1 MQQDKDIRLEKAL
14 DIIEAGTQISEEQL
28 QELLSDDA
36 LLGDVALANE
46 LRAAV
51 RAQGAVDVEA
61 RLEKFHQSA
70 SSAQQLVS
78 MGRPNTVDSPSKK
91 PSARLIRRLIPV
103 LAIAAVFI
111 GAIVMLLPRSST
123 PNTQHPTPNTT
134 EVFTA
139 DATPAELTLTDQNGK
154 TLALKTPADHQPAPI
169 SIDDYCKMLSQ
180 AETERMTLD
189 VPYGKSADIILPDG
203 SIAYLHPGSRLRF
216 PTDFSGQQRIVI
228 LEGEAYFKVK
238 HDSSRPFV
246 VMADGMQT
254 TVLGTEFHVSSQSH
268 EVVLVTGSVRVSNEG
283 QQVML
288 RPHQQCSFANGGCST
303 ADVDVTPYEMWR
315 DGYLY
320 FDNVELRTILEAI
333 GQNFNMTVEFR
344 NTDALHY
351 KMRFISER
359 NKGPQAAIDMM
370 NRMKKVCVRQ
380 EGNRLIVE

>member
-70 SSAQQLVS
+70 S
-78 MGRPNTVDSPSKK
+78 GDSKRTS
-91 PSARLIRRLIPV
+91 LMRRLIPV

-123 PNTQHPTPNTT
+123 PNIQHPTPNTT

-154 TLALKTPADHQPAPI
+154 TLALKTPADHQTAPI

-216 PTDFSGQQRIVI
+216 PTDFSGPQRVVI

-254 TVLGTEFHVSSQSH
+254 TVLGTEFHVSSHSH

-370 NRMKKVCVRQ
+370 NRMKKVSVRQ

>member
-1 MQQDKDIRLEKAL
+1 MAVPLSSRVGRSSRLQRKKICPSAMSSRWYSLYTSVRTSLSDEKASCSMS
-14 DIIEAGTQISEEQL
+14 T
-28 QELLSDDA
+28 
-36 LLGDVALANE
+36 
-46 LRAAV
+46 LRS
-51 RAQGAVDVEA
+51 R
-61 RLEKFHQSA
+61 
-70 SSAQQLVS
+70 
-78 MGRPNTVDSPSKK
+78 
-91 PSARLIRRLIPV
+91 
-103 LAIAAVFI
+103 
-111 GAIVMLLPRSST
+111 
-123 PNTQHPTPNTT
+123 
-134 EVFTA
+134 
-139 DATPAELTLTDQNGK
+139 
-154 TLALKTPADHQPAPI
+154 
-169 SIDDYCKMLSQ
+169 
-180 AETERMTLD
+180 
-189 VPYGKSADIILPDG
+189 KSADIILPDG

-254 TVLGTEFHVSSQSH
+254 TVLGTEFHVSSHNH

-370 NRMKKVCVRQ
+370 NRMKKVSVRQ